1 MKSVKKYT
9 CILISLLFLSGI
21 LQNAG
26 IQGNIIG
33 FMTQE
38 VQAAENDSYCFD
50 SKGRMKTGWQYI
62 RNGYHYFDP
71 KTGKMRKNT
80 TVQGRKIDKNGV
92 WTPTIVLDPGHSSRM
107 PGGYEPLGPGSSE
120 KKAKD
125 NYGAE
130 GCVTKVNEYEL
141 NLKIAKKLQTEL
153 KKQGCKV
160 ILTRK
165 NNKTAISCAQ
175 RAKVANKVKA
185 DVYLRIHAN
194 DVDSSANTGA
204 MTICVSKHNRYVSSK
219 MIKKSYDLSRIIL
232 SSYVKATGCRREYV
246 WRTDSMTGN
255 NWSKVP
261 TTLIELGYMSN
272 PGEDRKMQTAS
283 YQKKMVKGLSDGIRK
298 YLLL

>member
-38 VQAAENDSYCFD
+38 VQAAETLQETSTGWKRTAGERYYYQNGYPVKGFRKIANDCYYFD

-62 RNGYHYFDP
+62 RNRYRYFDS
-71 KTGKMRKNT
+71 KTGKMKKNA
-80 TVQGRKIDKNGV
+80 TVQGRKINADGV
-92 WTPTIVLDPGHSSRM
+92 WIPVIVLDPGHSSRM

-120 KKAKD
+120 QKAKD

-141 NLKIAKKLQTEL
+141 NLTIARKLQTEL

-160 ILTRK
+160 ILTRR

-175 RAKVANKVKA
+175 RAKIANKAKA

-194 DVDSSANTGA
+194 DVDSSSNTGA
-204 MTICVSKHNRYVSSK
+204 MTICVSSHNRFVSSK
-219 MIKKSYDLSRIIL
+219 MIGKSYALSKTI
-232 SSYVKATGCRREYV
+232 C
-246 WRTDSMTGN
+246 
-255 NWSKVP
+255 
-261 TTLIELGYMSN
+261 IELTN
-272 PGEDRKMQTAS
+272 H
-283 YQKKMVKGLSDGIRK
+283 
-298 YLLL
+298 